1 MSFLNRLSV
10 ARIDAECEK
19 TDDRDRSEAA
29 FRRRREGREKE
40 SKAPP
45 RDASARW
52 SWAPPGGES
61 KGEERGAERKADDD
75 VVVPIGSAGHRFYPR
90 ERRSR
95 AVVARALEYWR
106 DYWKQFDDPEMMELF
121 DFESHHYREFDPDVE
136 EHSLAHTALHREY
149 RALFERVCANHIV
162 SALDTTPEDFS
173 EELRRDLHSDDAD
186 RRAKASEFLDIV
198 HKADDFEAFAESMK
212 AAVRQARWLEEP
224 D

>member
-29 FRRRREGREKE
+29 FRRRREGREEE

-75 VVVPIGSAGHRFYPR
+75 VVVPVGSAGHRFYPR

-121 DFESHHYREFDPDVE
+121 DFESLHYRDFDPDVD
-136 EHSLAHTALHREY
+136 EHSHAHAALHREY
-149 RALFERVCANHIV
+149 RSLFERVLESHLKNKLDSGGAEFCA
-162 SALDTTPEDFS
+162 
-173 EELRRDLHSDDAD
+173 ELECDLRSGDSDRA
-186 RRAKASEFLDIV
+186 AKAAEFLEIV
-198 HKADDFEAFAESMK
+198 DKADDFAAFAESMR